1 VSAVAGSAMSVL
13 PAYVATSAF
22 VLQSMNGLSPIAY
35 SIDFATNAAGMTLD
49 RTACPREAGVR
60 SRP

>member
-1 VSAVAGSAMSVL
+1 MSVL